1 MTYFCTLQEYTVVR
15 DRYEDIL
22 LIVAFRAL
30 ILFLSQNDI
39 FTVSFALA
47 ILRTKRFV
55 EEAANAPFT
64 IVTLPHPFSVV

>member
-1 MTYFCTLQEYTVVR
+1 M
-15 DRYEDIL
+15 
-22 LIVAFRAL
+22 AL

-55 EEAANAPFT
+55 EEFSEQ
-64 IVTLPHPFSVV
+64 IVLLKKQQMHLSPLSPLPHPFSVVKGIALATTLPYLLRI